1 MGSLPHVVEDCM
13 GFLQLYSDGSIFRSN
28 DIEFKVSPIED
39 TTITFEDFLFDKRFN
54 LFLRLYKPQ
63 HLGPDNTKLPVVM
76 FLHGGGFCFGSRTW
90 PHFHNCCIR
99 LASGLHAVVVSPD
112 YRLAPEHRLPAAL
125 DDAVEAVRWL
135 QRQGLSLRDD
145 QNGGDAWLSGRV
157 DFDRVF
163 IVGDSSGGNIAHHLA
178 VRFGSGSR
186 EMDPVRVR
194 GYVLFAPFFGGEV
207 RTKSEKGPPEHML
220 NLELLDRFWRLSMP
234 VGETRD
240 HPLANPFGPGSPNL
254 EQLKLDPI
262 LVIIGGN
269 ELLKD
274 RAADYATRLKEL
286 DKDIKYVEFEGC
298 EHGFFT
304 HDSYSSEVA
313 EEVIQTLKRFMLETS
328 SLEGTLHTPEKQIKE

>member
-13 GFLQLYSDGSIFRSN
+13 GLLQLYSDGSIFRSN
-28 DIEFKVSPIED
+28 DIEFKVSPIQD
-39 TTITFEDFLFDKRFN
+39 NSIAFKDFLFHKRFN
-54 LFLRLYKPQ
+54 LSLRLYKPQ
-63 HLGPDNTKLPVVM
+63 HLPPDNINLPVVV

-90 PHFHNCCIR
+90 PHIHNCCMR
-99 LASGLHAVVVSPD
+99 LAAGLQAVVVSPD
-112 YRLAPEHRLPAAL
+112 YRLAPEHRLPAAVE
-125 DDAVEAVRWL
+125 DAVEAVRWL
-135 QRQGLSLRDD
+135 QRQGLSLKED
-145 QNGGDAWLSGRV
+145 QNGGDAWLSGAV

-178 VRFGSGSR
+178 VRFGCGSR

-207 RTKSEKGPPEHML
+207 RTKSEEGPPEHML
-220 NLELLDRFWRLSMP
+220 NLDLLDRFWRLSMP

-240 HPLANPFGPGSPNL
+240 HPLANPFGPDSPNL
-254 EQLKLDPI
+254 EQVKLDPI

-274 RAADYATRLKEL
+274 RAEDYAARLKEL
-286 DKDIKYVEFEGC
+286 NKDIKYFEFEGC

-313 EEVIQTLKRFMLETS
+313 EEVIQILKRFMLETS
-328 SLEGTLHTPEKQIKE
+328 S

>member
-1 MGSLPHVVEDCM
+1 MGSLPHVVEDCL

-28 DIEFKVSPIED
+28 DIEFKVSAIED
-39 TTITFEDFLFDKRFN
+39 NTVTFKDCLFDKRFN
-54 LFLRLYKPQ
+54 LFLRLYKPK
-63 HLGPDNTKLPVVM
+63 HSTTNNRNKLFPVVM

-90 PHFHNCCIR
+90 PHVHNCCMR
-99 LASGLHAVVVSPD
+99 LASGLQAVVVAPD
-112 YRLAPEHRLPAAL
+112 YRLAPEHRLPAAV

-135 QRQGLSLRDD
+135 QRQGLSLKED
-145 QNGGDAWLSGRV
+145 QNGGDGWLNGDV

-178 VRFGSGSR
+178 VRLGSGSR
-186 EMDPVRVR
+186 EMDPVRIR

-207 RTKSEKGPPEHML
+207 RTKSEEGPPEHML

-234 VGETRD
+234 IGESRD
-240 HPLANPFGPGSPNL
+240 HPLANPFGAGSPNF

-262 LVIIGGN
+262 LVIVGGN

-274 RAADYATRLKEL
+274 RAAHYATRLKEL
-286 DKDIKYVEFEGC
+286 SKDIKYVEFEGN

-304 HDSYSSEVA
+304 HDSHSEIA
-313 EEVIQTLKRFMLETS
+313 EDVIQILKRFMFETS
-328 SLEGTLHTPEKQIKE
+328 S

>member
-28 DIEFKVSPIED
+28 DIEFKVSPIQD
-39 TTITFEDFLFDKRFN
+39 NSITYKDYLFDKRFN
-54 LFLRLYKPQ
+54 LSLRFYKPQ
-63 HLGPDNTKLPVVM
+63 HVAPIDNNKKLPIVM

-90 PHFHNCCIR
+90 PHIHNCCMR
-99 LASGLHAVVVSPD
+99 LASGLQAVVVSPD
-112 YRLAPEHRLPAAL
+112 YRLAPEHRLPAAV

-135 QRQGLSLRDD
+135 QRQGLSLKE
-145 QNGGDAWLSGRV
+145 DAWLSRGV
-157 DFDRVF
+157 DFDCVF
-163 IVGDSSGGNIAHHLA
+163 VVGDSSGGNIAHHLA
-178 VRFGSGSR
+178 VRLGSGSR

-207 RTKSEKGPPEHML
+207 RTKSEEGPPEHML

-234 VGETRD
+234 VGESRD

-254 EQLKLDPI
+254 EQVKLDPI
-262 LVIIGGN
+262 LVIVGGN

-274 RAADYATRLKEL
+274 RAKNYATRLKKL

-304 HDSYSSEVA
+304 HDSFSSEVT
-313 EEVIQTLKRFMLETS
+313 EEVIQILKGFMLANF
-328 SLEGTLHTPEKQIKE
+328 